1 MNKNF
6 RETLKQQLLEPEFK
20 AEWDKLKSDE
30 DKYDLLCYAQA
41 VKEYRKNP
49 KTYTHEEVAK
59 ELGLEEVCKTGAH

>member
-30 DKYDLLCYAQA
+30 DKYDLLCYEQA
-41 VKEYRKNP
+41 IKEYLNNSETCTLK
-49 KTYTHEEVAK
+49 EVAK
-59 ELGLEEVCKTGAH
+59 ELGLEENM

>member
-6 RETLKQQLLEPEFK
+6 RETLNQQLLDPEFK

-30 DKYDLLCYAQA
+30 DKYDLLCYEQA

-49 KTYTHEEVAK
+49 ETCTLEEVAK
-59 ELGLEEVCKTGAH
+59 ELGLEENI